1 MFTFFQLL
9 KLYNIDPSDIRLVR
23 HGNKEI
29 SVLDTFNRDI
39 KKFSEYTAWQ
49 LPGKFGN
56 AKYLAIFSPARS
68 TTSLFLGL
76 WQIKGITK
84 NLDLKPEHLNL
95 LRTYNLPEKWADNS
109 DRYTLE
115 QSLIMSDLIQRLIID
130 WGYSTVSWVQK
141 RDKNIVEIKSKN
153 SIGDFISYDR
163 ILLSYSDLKTLIH
176 NMDSNA
182 SWINALST
190 VNGVYLIR
198 NNLDGRLYVGSAY
211 GKGGIFARWGV
222 YVSTGHAGNKRLK
235 DLDPHH
241 FEFSVL
247 EISPSTMSA
256 EDVIA
261 RENRWKTCLGTRE
274 FGLNDN

>member
-9 KLYNIDPSDIRLVR
+9 ELYKINPSDIRLVR

-68 TTSLFLGL
+68 TTLLFLGL
-76 WQIKGITK
+76 WEIKGITK
-84 NLDLKPEHLNL
+84 NVDLKPEHLSL
-95 LRTYNLPEKWADNS
+95 LKTYNLPEKWFENS

-115 QSLIMSDLIQRLIID
+115 QSLKMSDLIQRLIID

-141 RDKNIVEIKSKN
+141 KDKNVVEIKSKN
-153 SIGDFISYDR
+153 SIGDFVSYDR
-163 ILLSYSDLKTLIH
+163 ILLSYGDLKTLIH

-190 VNGVYLIR
+190 VN
-198 NNLDGRLYVGSAY
+198 
-211 GKGGIFARWGV
+211 
-222 YVSTGHAGNKRLK
+222 
-235 DLDPHH
+235 DPYRQHRT
-241 FEFSVL
+241 V
-247 EISPSTMSA
+247 
-256 EDVIA
+256 D
-261 RENRWKTCLGTRE
+261 
-274 FGLNDN
+274 